1 MENNLLNSLMKA
13 YLGQISSAL
22 QIAEIIS
29 EHNNEEKLS
38 TDSLIT
44 GLVYRLMVPME
55 DNEVT
60 EYLDKA
66 EEIIDDILNGNR
78 ESSDDS
84 YSSGEESEEEI
95 KSKIKTNHCNCDICS
110 KARVCLINFND
121 YEVND
126 DLARIFKDSIIII

>member
-1 MENNLLNSLMKA
+1 
-13 YLGQISSAL
+13 
-22 QIAEIIS
+22 
-29 EHNNEEKLS
+29 
-38 TDSLIT
+38 
-44 GLVYRLMVPME
+44 MVPME

-95 KSKIKTNHCNCDICS
+95 KRKIKTNHCNCDICS

-126 DLARIFKDSIIII
+126 DLARIFKDSIIESCRIHGLTI